1 MKIVDLCKQIEKD
14 VNSNK
19 PKEDT
24 PDAKV
29 VALFAPVGY
38 KSIDDERANAS
49 LVLRGDVFKTS
60 FPGFVILTD
69 AKHQDPAPVNNE
81 LFRP

>member
-1 MKIVDLCKQIEKD
+1 MD
-14 VNSNK
+14 VRNIF
-19 PKEDT
+19 E
-24 PDAKV
+24 
-29 VALFAPVGY
+29 
-38 KSIDDERANAS
+38 KSIDDERAKAQ

-60 FPGFVILTD
+60 FPGFMILTD